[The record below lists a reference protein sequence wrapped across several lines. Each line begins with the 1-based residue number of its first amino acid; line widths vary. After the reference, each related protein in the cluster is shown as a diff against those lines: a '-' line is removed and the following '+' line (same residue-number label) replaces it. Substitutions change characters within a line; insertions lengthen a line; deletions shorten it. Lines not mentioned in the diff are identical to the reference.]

1 MSEITIPVTMSFQQI
16 LKIVEMLSEQERI
29 VLLKKLGQK
38 TPVSW
43 QAKFG
48 RELKKLG
55 EKNKRIPL
63 EEVMLDV
70 EEAIREVRVKNGK

>member
-1 MSEITIPVTMSFQQI
+1 MSEITIPVKMSFQQI
-16 LKIVEMLSEQERI
+16 LKIVELLSEQERM

-38 TPVSW
+38 TPFTW

-48 RELKKLG
+48 TVLKKL
-55 EKNKRIPL
+55 EKLNKPIPFD
-63 EEVMLDV
+63 EVQSDV